1 MPHIR
6 RAPPSSPLRSPRGTR
21 PSSARGPR
29 SIMKPARPKPA
40 RKKVVRSGLD
50 PDVARGR
57 RRISTPLDPDVA
69 KARAGRVPAKTRQ
82 GTARSMSR
90 NTLDGRFAAQTRRAK
105 AQKAQKAQK
114 ARKARAKRTR

>member
-1 MPHIR
+1 MPR
-6 RAPPSSPLRSPRGTR
+6 PQRSVR
-21 PSSARGPR
+21 
-29 SIMKPARPKPA
+29 KKVV

-57 RRISTPLDPDVA
+57 RRISTPLDPGVA

-90 NTLDGRFAAQTRRAK
+90 NTLDRRFAAQTRRAK
-105 AQKAQKAQK
+105 AQKA
-114 ARKARAKRTR
+114 RAKRTR